1 MSETLA
7 IRVRNISRII
17 YVVIALLVFIGDQA
31 TKYMVEASIP
41 ERAVVPVIPGFFN
54 LTHVKNVGA
63 AFGLFADSPAP
74 WKTGLLILA
83 SAGLLA
89 TVVSIVWRNPRLS
102 WEAGVGLSL
111 ILGGALSNLI
121 DRVRVGR
128 VVDFLDFY
136 LRAYHWYTFNLADSA
151 IVAGAGLLIL
161 QVIFSD

>member
-7 IRVRNISRII
+7 IRVRNISRIV
-17 YVVIALLVFIGDQA
+17 YVVIAFLVFIGDQA
-31 TKYMVEASIP
+31 TKYLVETSIP
-41 ERAVVPVIPGFFN
+41 ERDVVPVIPGLFN
-54 LTHVKNVGA
+54 LTHVRNVGA

-74 WKTGLLILA
+74 WKTGLLIFA

-121 DRVRVGR
+121 DRIRVG
-128 VVDFLDFY
+128 
-136 LRAYHWYTFNLADSA
+136 
-151 IVAGAGLLIL
+151 
-161 QVIFSD
+161 